1 MFSHAFGVPSKG
13 MPSEYLILEMQYNGT
28 YNLEPPAYAGYLGS
42 FNEGI
47 EIILHEAH

>member
-1 MFSHAFGVPSKG
+1 MLSYAFGVKLKG
-13 MPSEYLILEMQYNGT
+13 VPSEYLILEMQYNGT
-28 YNLEPPAYAGYLGS
+28 YILEPPAYAGYLGS